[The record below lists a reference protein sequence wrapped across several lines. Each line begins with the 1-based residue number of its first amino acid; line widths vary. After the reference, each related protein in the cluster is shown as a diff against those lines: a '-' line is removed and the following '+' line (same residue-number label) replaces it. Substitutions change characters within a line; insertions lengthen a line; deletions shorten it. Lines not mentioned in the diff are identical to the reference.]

1 MKTTGPRASEEEG
14 KEGFFSLLRQEVEV
28 AQDMAQAMKDL
39 MTSYDDVASVR
50 KSMKE
55 LERQADD
62 IVHRVHEAINETFIT
77 PIDREDLKDLASKL
91 DEVMDMLYATV
102 LRLDLYQ
109 VKEPDEGMR
118 RLADIALQSVTKL
131 HEAVDLVESREEGAA
146 VERLC
151 VEVNQL
157 ENMADD
163 VMNEAIAALFETQE
177 AITVIK
183 FKEIYE
189 KMELATDF
197 CEDVADI
204 LSDIVAKNR

>member
-39 MTSYDDVASVR
+39 MTTYDDVASVR

-109 VKEPDEGMR
+109 VKQPDEGMR

>member
-39 MTSYDDVASVR
+39 MTTYDDVASVR

-55 LERQADD
+55 LEREADD